1 MSEIWIDVPNCEK
14 IYQVS
19 SLGRVKSLKY
29 GKERIL
35 KPYVN
40 KGGYLRV
47 NFHIDGKNK
56 HYLVALLVWS
66 AFNGPIPEGMQVNHI
81 NEDKTDNRLEN
92 LNLMTPKE
100 NCNWGTRTARQ
111 TKKMINGKTSK
122 KVYQYDL
129 EGNLIK
135 EWESTHQVER
145 ETQYLFKNIS
155 ACCLGKCKTIG
166 GYVWR
171 YEKI

>member
-1 MSEIWIDVPNCEK
+1 MSEIWIGVPNCEK
-14 IYQVS
+14 VYQVS

-47 NFHIDGKNK
+47 NLHLNGKNK

-66 AFNGPIPEGMQVNHI
+66 AFNGPIPEGMQINHI

-100 NCNWGTRTARQ
+100 NSNWGTRTSRQ
-111 TKKMINGKTSK
+111 TQKMINGKTSK
-122 KVYQYDL
+122 RVFQYDL

-135 EWESTHQVER
+135 EWESAHQVER
-145 ETQYLFKNIS
+145 ETAFSFQNIS

-171 YEKI
+171 YN